1 MSLYQKFIQNERL
14 RRFCVLALI
23 IFVLYLSRSMITTI
37 LLTFIFTYL
46 AVRLVHFVQ
55 RYMKIPTIVIVLLTY
70 ALVVFLIYLAI
81 TKYVPVLVNQTT
93 QMINSVVDFY
103 QSPHTDT
110 NQVLQFIDQYLEKSN
125 LLSQLQNGAS
135 MILRYIQDIGAVGLS
150 FVMSFILSFFFMI
163 EKKQTAD
170 FSKLWKLSFSLLW

>member
-55 RYMKIPTIVIVLLTY
+55 RYTPYDMAAHSVLCCRF
-70 ALVVFLIYLAI
+70 VRPQYL
-81 TKYVPVLVNQTT
+81 K
-93 QMINSVVDFY
+93 
-103 QSPHTDT
+103 TDT
-110 NQVLQFIDQYLEKSN
+110 DLSSNSKVLHAQSSQFPDH
-125 LLSQLQNGAS
+125 
-135 MILRYIQDIGAVGLS
+135 S
-150 FVMSFILSFFFMI
+150 FYECCEFH
-163 EKKQTAD
+163 
-170 FSKLWKLSFSLLW
+170 

>member
-110 NQVLQFIDQYLEKSN
+110 NQVLQFIDQYLEN
-125 LLSQLQNGAS
+125 LTYSLNSRMVLQ
-135 MILRYIQDIGAVGLS
+135 
-150 FVMSFILSFFFMI
+150 
-163 EKKQTAD
+163 
-170 FSKLWKLSFSLLW
+170 

>member
-81 TKYVPVLVNQTT
+81 TKYVPVLVN
-93 QMINSVVDFY
+93 
-103 QSPHTDT
+103 
-110 NQVLQFIDQYLEKSN
+110 
-125 LLSQLQNGAS
+125 
-135 MILRYIQDIGAVGLS
+135 
-150 FVMSFILSFFFMI
+150 
-163 EKKQTAD
+163 
-170 FSKLWKLSFSLLW
+170 

>member
-14 RRFCVLALI
+14 RRICVLALI

-103 QSPHTDT
+103 QSHI
-110 NQVLQFIDQYLEKSN
+110 QIQIKYCN
-125 LLSQLQNGAS
+125 LLINTWKNLIYSLNSRMALQ
-135 MILRYIQDIGAVGLS
+135 
-150 FVMSFILSFFFMI
+150 
-163 EKKQTAD
+163 
-170 FSKLWKLSFSLLW
+170 

>member
-1 MSLYQKFIQNERL
+1 
-14 RRFCVLALI
+14 
-23 IFVLYLSRSMITTI
+23 MITTI

-93 QMINSVVDFY
+93 QMINSVVDFIKVHIQIQIKY
-103 QSPHTDT
+103 C
-110 NQVLQFIDQYLEKSN
+110 N
-125 LLSQLQNGAS
+125 LLINTWKNLTYSLNSRMALQ
-135 MILRYIQDIGAVGLS
+135 
-150 FVMSFILSFFFMI
+150 
-163 EKKQTAD
+163 
-170 FSKLWKLSFSLLW
+170 

>member
-93 QMINSVVDFY
+93 QMINSVVDFIKVHIQIQIKY
-103 QSPHTDT
+103 CNLLINTWKNLTYSL
-110 NQVLQFIDQYLEKSN
+110 NSRMVLQ
-125 LLSQLQNGAS
+125 
-135 MILRYIQDIGAVGLS
+135 
-150 FVMSFILSFFFMI
+150 
-163 EKKQTAD
+163 
-170 FSKLWKLSFSLLW
+170 

>member
-55 RYMKIPTIVIVLLTY
+55 RYMKIPTIVIKVHIQIQIKYCNLLINTWKNLTY
-70 ALVVFLIYLAI
+70 SLNSRMAL
-81 TKYVPVLVNQTT
+81 Q
-93 QMINSVVDFY
+93 
-103 QSPHTDT
+103 
-110 NQVLQFIDQYLEKSN
+110 
-125 LLSQLQNGAS
+125 
-135 MILRYIQDIGAVGLS
+135 
-150 FVMSFILSFFFMI
+150 
-163 EKKQTAD
+163 
-170 FSKLWKLSFSLLW
+170 

>member
-1 MSLYQKFIQNERL
+1 MAGLKADGIGAKPLLFLPNAFIREFIAIVVMYKRRHIIVYTSCHRYGYVILNRIDYSVKKEFPYEFVSKFIQNERL

-70 ALVVFLIYLAI
+70 ALVVFSSI
-81 TKYVPVLVNQTT
+81 
-93 QMINSVVDFY
+93 
-103 QSPHTDT
+103 
-110 NQVLQFIDQYLEKSN
+110 
-125 LLSQLQNGAS
+125 
-135 MILRYIQDIGAVGLS
+135 
-150 FVMSFILSFFFMI
+150 
-163 EKKQTAD
+163 
-170 FSKLWKLSFSLLW
+170 

>member
-55 RYMKIPTIVIVLLTY
+55 RYMKIPDDCHRSLNLCIGC
-70 ALVVFLIYLAI
+70 F
-81 TKYVPVLVNQTT
+81 
-93 QMINSVVDFY
+93 
-103 QSPHTDT
+103 
-110 NQVLQFIDQYLEKSN
+110 SN
-125 LLSQLQNGAS
+125 L
-135 MILRYIQDIGAVGLS
+135 
-150 FVMSFILSFFFMI
+150 
-163 EKKQTAD
+163 
-170 FSKLWKLSFSLLW
+170 FSDY